1 MRSIAY
7 LDIKVKRKAT
17 DMNKF
22 NADMWKRKAAG
33 WEPSDLVL
41 TDLLQ
46 IEL

>member
-1 MRSIAY
+1 ME
-7 LDIKVKRKAT
+7 VKRKAT
-17 DMNKF
+17 DMNSF
-22 NADMWKRKAAG
+22 NTEMWKRKASG